1 MVWKLYLLRVN
12 KKHGDIHM
20 NVKTAWYHSIFYV
33 QLRQYV
39 PVLIRFGK
47 TYLPIDHILCK
58 SNLKC
63 KIAQNFDNGAKCC
76 ENISAWRVCELLQ
89 GGHFSPSNCMRG
101 RTLVR
106 KLNTIPV
113 RIMTILYDSK
123 TIYPG
128 TVFRKLHAVD
138 EALN

>member
-12 KKHGDIHM
+12 KKNGDIHM
-20 NVKTAWYHSIFYV
+20 NVKTAWYRSIFYV
-33 QLRQYV
+33 QLIQYV
-39 PVLIRFGK
+39 PVLIRLWK

-63 KIAQNFDNGAKCC
+63 KIAKNFDTGAKCC
-76 ENISAWRVCELLQ
+76 ENFSAWRVCELLQ
-89 GGHFSPSNCMRG
+89 GGHYSPSNCMRG
-101 RTLVR
+101 RTHVR
-106 KLNTIPV
+106 KLDTIPV
-113 RIMTILYDSK
+113 RIMTILDDSK

-128 TVFRKLHAVD
+128 TVSRKLHAVD

>member
-12 KKHGDIHM
+12 NKNGDIH
-20 NVKTAWYHSIFYV
+20 VKTAWYHSIFYV

-39 PVLIRFGK
+39 PVLIRLGK

-58 SNLKC
+58 WNLKC
-63 KIAQNFDNGAKCC
+63 NIAQNFDNGAKCC

-89 GGHFSPSNCMRG
+89 GGHYSPSKCIG
-101 RTLVR
+101 GGTLVR
-106 KLNTIPV
+106 KLDTIPV
-113 RIMTILYDSK
+113 RIMTILDDSK

-128 TVFRKLHAVD
+128 TISRKLHAVD

>member
-1 MVWKLYLLRVN
+1 METLLATSKQKN
-12 KKHGDIHM
+12 GDIHM
-20 NVKTAWYHSIFYV
+20 NVKTAWCRSIFYV

-39 PVLIRFGK
+39 PVLIRLGK

-76 ENISAWRVCELLQ
+76 ATISAWRVCELLQ
-89 GGHFSPSNCMRG
+89 GGHYSPSNSMRG

-106 KLNTIPV
+106 KLDIIPV
-113 RIMTILYDSK
+113 CIMTILDDSK

-128 TVFRKLHAVD
+128 TVSRKLHAVD
-138 EALN
+138 EAFN